1 MSLEP
6 QQWIELGTY
15 EGVKN
20 FLLQTETDNVANLFQ
35 MCMNCVNDLW
45 EKTFM
50 NDIKHMK
57 LSLKILGN
65 FRQSFKRIRI
75 KGKTLVTCR

>member
-20 FLLQTETDNVANLFQ
+20 FLLQTETDNVASLFQ

-75 KGKTLVTCR
+75 K